1 MIQLFPIVVNCPE
14 GWYVKEGLCLKAIVT
29 SSGINEFNAGAKCD
43 EVGGFIFEPM
53 NEQYSADLEGLLM
66 DNPDELTETS
76 FWIGLTYSYNLLRK
90 EKIFQFKSHV
100 YVFDN
105 HFNKWDSE

>member
-29 SSGINEFNAGAKCD
+29 SSGINEFNAGAKCE

-53 NEQYSADLEGLLM
+53 NEQYSVDLEELLK